1 MEMKFSFKDSG
12 LMNIVLFVTF
22 GLFIFEI
29 LCSSVNEEL
38 FNNMQIKI
46 QKSSEAKLIL
56 DHLEE

>member
-1 MEMKFSFKDSG
+1 
-12 LMNIVLFVTF
+12 MNIVLFVTF